1 MQIIELHTMYI
12 YDGIAGRKEFFKD
25 SRLVANTNM
34 HIENILSKVRNNKKF
49 FELMITRLKKLRK
62 IDKVIC
68 SIICL
73 YKKGF
78 CDIANYYESIV
89 LLEQLKEISRFKD

>member
-1 MQIIELHTMYI
+1 MQIIELSHMYI

-25 SRLVANTNM
+25 SRSIVHANMRIN
-34 HIENILSKVRNNKKF
+34 NALSKVGNNKKF

-73 YKKGF
+73 YVKGF
-78 CDIANYYESIV
+78 YYYESIIF
-89 LLEQLKEISRFKD
+89 LDQLKEINRFKD